1 MARVLVTGGA
11 GFIGSHVVDACI
23 REGHEVAVVDNF
35 ASGSP
40 ENLNTAAH
48 FYEVDITTPNL
59 GEVFARFKPEL
70 VCHLAA
76 QADVRK
82 SLQDPQFDTDVNV
95 VGTVNVLDQCRM
107 HNVGKL
113 LFASTGGAI
122 YGVPK
127 QLPATEDLRPQPQ
140 SLYGTAKL
148 CGEEYIHA
156 YGRIF
161 GLRYTIL
168 RLPNV
173 YGPRQSP
180 HGEAGVCSILIG
192 KMLAGETPVLYG
204 HGKPV
209 RDYVYV
215 LDVVD
220 AFMRAM
226 TKGDGGTYNIGSSK
240 ATTVQELFDTLSA
253 LIGFTG
259 KAELKDL
266 RQGEVE
272 AITISNERAAA
283 DLGWSAKMP
292 MQEGLKNTLEHIRTH
307 G

>member
-1 MARVLVTGGA
+1 
-11 GFIGSHVVDACI
+11 
-23 REGHEVAVVDNF
+23 
-35 ASGSP
+35 
-40 ENLNTAAH
+40 
-48 FYEVDITTPNL
+48 
-59 GEVFARFKPEL
+59 
-70 VCHLAA
+70 
-76 QADVRK
+76 
-82 SLQDPQFDTDVNV
+82 
-95 VGTVNVLDQCRM
+95 
-107 HNVGKL
+107 
-113 LFASTGGAI
+113 GGAI
-122 YGVPK
+122 YGAPK
-127 QLPATEDLRPQPQ
+127 HLPATEDVRPQPL

-192 KMLAGETPVLYG
+192 KMLAGETPVLFG

-220 AFMRAM
+220 AFIRAM
-226 TKGDGGTYNIGSSK
+226 TRGDGGTYNIGSSK

-253 LIGFTG
+253 LIGFNG
-259 KAELKDL
+259 KPELKNL
-266 RQGEVE
+266 RPGEVE
-272 AITISNERAAA
+272 AITISKERAAQG
-283 DLGWSAKMP
+283 LGWSQKC
-292 MQEGLKNTLEHIRTH
+292 R
-307 G
+307 